1 MIILVDA
8 EKSFAQ
14 FNNFIYGFKKKNQQI
29 KIPQSDEKKW
39 HWMCFNED
47 DPIIL

>member
-1 MIILVDA
+1 MQKNHLHNLTILFTA
-8 EKSFAQ
+8 F
-14 FNNFIYGFKKKNQQI
+14 KKNQQI
-29 KIPQSDEKKW
+29 KFPQSDEKKW